1 MEETKH
7 KDVFNVT
14 RQIQFPMKLFGDK
27 GGAATSPFTPIRAAA
42 LGAAF

>member
-27 GGAATSPFTPIRAAA
+27 GTELQQAPSR
-42 LGAAF
+42 